1 MNTLMKK
8 GITAGA
14 FDLLH
19 TGHVLMLEEARQYCD
34 YLIVALQTDPTIDR
48 PEKNKPI
55 QSVFERFFQ
64 LKACRYVDEII
75 PYNTEQDLYNL
86 LCAIKP
92 DIRII
97 GEEYRDKHFTG
108 KDLSMEIYY
117 NSRKHPYSSSEL
129 RKRL

>member
-1 MNTLMKK
+1 MKK

-19 TGHVLMLEEARQYCD
+19 TGHVAMLEEAKQHCD
-34 YLIVALQTDPTIDR
+34 YLIVALQTNPSLDR
-48 PEKNKPI
+48 PTEKNTPI
-55 QSVFERFFQ
+55 QSIFERYFQ
-64 LKACRYVDEII
+64 LKACRFVDEII
-75 PYNTEQDLYNL
+75 PYDTEQDLYNL

-108 KDLSMEIYY
+108 RDLPIEIYY